1 MLYKDRSTIQSVI
14 DEGMEAKVSGKTLS
28 IKEVI
33 TNSAGEKFIVNMFNL
48 YEKYYEILLDHVVTV
63 TLDEPE
69 YKKYRFQPKLL
80 SLDLYGTKELH
91 YMLLRLNYV
100 YSVINFDFEEIRV
113 FKPSV
118 LKLINEIMV
127 LESEEYIDNEVSI
140 LKKINE

>member
-1 MLYKDRSTIQSVI
+1 MYRDRSTIQSVI
-14 DEGMEAKVSGKTLS
+14 DEGLESKIISTTLS
-28 IKEVI
+28 LKEVI
-33 TNSAGEKFIVNMFNL
+33 TNSSGEKFIVNMFNL

-63 TLDEPE
+63 TLDEVE

-127 LESEEYIDNEVSI
+127 LESEDYIDNEVSI